1 MNKTNLKYRLN
12 RMNQLNKKWNLKM
25 VHPLILKYKIPDEL
39 FSKFKINLKLY
50 ISKALNIDFI
60 DNDKKFLKMVEKKR
74 SYRKNVTPN
83 GAIVPK
89 RDYNLEYNLVLKEWC
104 EIVRNLTKKNPLIL
118 NYFRMTPNIR
128 VKFGQDLKDNIKR
141 GLNTSHPH
149 SDAWVEGPWGMN
161 CFFPVL
167 GDYMRNNLKFYEP
180 NIFDESFLT
189 RAPSYLDMQWVMKNY
204 KEINFIPKL
213 GNLYI
218 SDYAM
223 IHNTHRKKNSKVR
236 VSIDSTVFVDKYNTP
251 PKSRIKEYRNK
262 IPYLGVEEII
272 DSGQYQDRKYSEK
285 KGVYSH
291 YTSKSL
297 RSIKL

>member
-1 MNKTNLKYRLN
+1 MKKINLKYRLN
-12 RMNQLNKKWNLKM
+12 RMTELNRKWNLEM
-25 VHPLILKYKIPDEL
+25 VHPLILKYQVPEEL
-39 FSKFKINLKLY
+39 FLKFKISLKLY
-50 ISKALNIDFI
+50 IAKALKIDFNE
-60 DNDKKFLKMVEKKR
+60 NDKKFLIMIEKKR

-89 RDYNLEYNLVLKEWC
+89 KDYNLEYNLVLKKWC
-104 EIVRNLTKKNPLIL
+104 DIVRNLSHKNPSIL
-118 NYFRMTPNIR
+118 KYFRMTPNIR
-128 VKFGQDLKDNIKR
+128 VKFGSELKDNINR

-161 CFFPVL
+161 CFFPII
-167 GDYMRNNLKFYEP
+167 GDYKRNNLKFYEP
-180 NIFDESFLT
+180 KIFDESFLT

-204 KEINFIPKL
+204 KKINFLPRL

-236 VSIDSTVFVDKYNTP
+236 VSIDSTVFVDKYNKP
-251 PKSRIKEYRNK
+251 PKSRINEYRK
-262 IPYLGVEEII
+262 IIPYLGVNEIV
-272 DSGQYQDRKYSEK
+272 DAGQYEDDKYSEK

-291 YTSKSL
+291 YTSRSV
-297 RSIKL
+297 RSIIL

>member
-1 MNKTNLKYRLN
+1 MNKTNLEYRLN
-12 RMNQLNKKWNLKM
+12 RMTELNKKWNLKM
-25 VHPLILKYKIPDEL
+25 VHPLILNYKIPVDL
-39 FSKFKINLKLY
+39 FLQFKMNLKLY

-60 DNDKKFLKMVEKKR
+60 ENDKRFLIMVEKKR

-89 RDYNLEYNLVLKEWC
+89 RDYNLEYNLVLKKWC
-104 EIVRNLTKKNPLIL
+104 EIIKDLSKKNPSIL

-128 VKFGQDLKDNIKR
+128 VKFGNELKDNVKR

-161 CFFPVL
+161 CFFPIL
-167 GDYMRNNLKFYEP
+167 GDYKRNNLKFYEP
-180 NIFDESFLT
+180 KVFNENFLT

-204 KEINFIPKL
+204 KAINFTPKL

-236 VSIDSTVFVDKYNTP
+236 VSIDSTVFVDKYNIP
-251 PKSRIKEYRNK
+251 PKSRIKEYRK
-262 IPYLGVEEII
+262 IIPYLGIEEII
-272 DSGQYQDRKYSEK
+272 DSGQYQDQKYSEK

-291 YTSKSL
+291 YTSRSI

>member
-1 MNKTNLKYRLN
+1 MNKINLKYRLN
-12 RMNQLNKKWNLKM
+12 RMTELNKKWNLKM
-25 VHPLILKYKIPDEL
+25 VHPLILKYKVPDEL
-39 FSKFKINLKLY
+39 FFKFKFNLKLY
-50 ISKALNIDFI
+50 IAKALKIDFTE
-60 DNDKKFLKMVEKKR
+60 NDRKFLLMIEKKR

-89 RDYNLEYNLVLKEWC
+89 KDYNLEYNLVLKKWC
-104 EIVRNLTKKNPLIL
+104 DLIRNISQKNPSIL
-118 NYFRMTPNIR
+118 KYFRMTPNIR
-128 VKFGQDLKDNIKR
+128 VKFGNELKDNINR

-161 CFFPVL
+161 CFFPII
-167 GDYMRNNLKFYEP
+167 GDYKRNNLKFYEP
-180 NIFDESFLT
+180 KSFDESFLT

-204 KEINFIPKL
+204 NKINFVPKL

-236 VSIDSTVFVDKYNTP
+236 VSIDSTVFVDKYNKP
-251 PKSRIKEYRNK
+251 PKSRIKEYRK
-262 IPYLGVEEII
+262 IIPFLGIDEIV
-272 DSGQYQDRKYSEK
+272 DAGQYEDDKYSEK

-291 YTSKSL
+291 YTSGSI
-297 RSIKL
+297 RSIIL